1 MKYKI
6 FGNLVKT
13 DLIVVFGT
21 TAASC
26 FAVEPKL
33 NLGNS
38 SMIRSH
44 GLAVLTNICRILK
57 FLWKEILALQC
68 PWDGAMSH
76 WTSRLKCST
85 DQQVEF

>member
-1 MKYKI
+1 M
-6 FGNLVKT
+6 KT

-38 SMIRSH
+38 SMIRSL
-44 GLAVLTNICRILK
+44 GLAILTNICRIFK
-57 FLWKEILALQC
+57 FLWKEMLALLQC
-68 PWDGAMSH
+68 PGDGEMSH
-76 WTSRLKCST
+76 WTDRLKCST
-85 DQQVEF
+85 DEQVEF